1 MSDDPFEIPDRETA
15 IALWSVADA
24 AKAFLGHES
33 ARVRGVGGRRAAGL
47 ALLKLSKELDALQA
61 HVERHRRGG

>member
-47 ALLKLSKELDALQA
+47 ALLKLGK
-61 HVERHRRGG
+61 